1 MSTTVKCIEFT
12 NASGTHTATI
22 LSNRGIYFQVRDLA
36 GEEYAVPK
44 KQVTR
49 QWEEEEL
56 TEEEEL
62 MEEVRTNMA
71 AHAPTL
77 AQALAQVQA
86 TDAAPKPKKEPK
98 AVVEVDPNL
107 ITLKQLCFDLDVV
120 PRIARR
126 KLRKALGNIGTGSR
140 WEWQKGSE
148 ELAVVTKT
156 LAGTMPDEDPEALSA
171 EDQAE

>member
-1 MSTTVKCIEFT
+1 MATTVKCIEFT
-12 NASGTHTATI
+12 NATGTHTATI
-22 LSNRGIYFQVRDLA
+22 LKNKGIYFQVRDLA

-62 MEEVRTNMA
+62 MEEVRANMA

-86 TDAAPKPKKEPK
+86 TDAAKSAPKAKKEPAAPK
-98 AVVEVDPNL
+98 EIDPNL
-107 ITLKQLCFDLDVV
+107 ITLKQLCFDLNVV

-148 ELAVVTKT
+148 ELVKVQ
-156 LAGTMPDEDPEALSA
+156 LALTTAPAADDAA
-171 EDQAE
+171 E

>member
-1 MSTTVKCIEFT
+1 MATTVKCIEFT
-12 NASGTHTATI
+12 NATGTHTATI

-56 TEEEEL
+56 TEQEEL
-62 MEEVRTNMA
+62 EAEAQALTAN
-71 AHAPTL
+71 HAPTF

-86 TDAAPKPKKEPK
+86 TDAAHAQPRAKKEPSAPK
-98 AVVEVDPNL
+98 EVDPNL
-107 ITLKQLCFDLDVV
+107 ITLKQLCFDLNIV

-140 WEWQKGSE
+140 WEWQRGSE
-148 ELAVVTKT
+148 ELVKVQ
-156 LAGTMPDEDPEALSA
+156 LALSA
-171 EDQAE
+171 PVTEDSATEE

>member
-1 MSTTVKCIEFT
+1 MATTVKCIEFT

-22 LSNRGIYFQVRDLA
+22 LMNKGIYFQVRDLA

-56 TEEEEL
+56 TEQEEL
-62 MEEVRTNMA
+62 EAEA
-71 AHAPTL
+71 AALSANHSPTL

-86 TDAAPKPKKEPK
+86 TDAAKSAPKAKKEPAAPK
-98 AVVEVDPNL
+98 EIDPNL
-107 ITLKQLCFDLDVV
+107 ITLKQLCFDLNVV

-148 ELAVVTKT
+148 ELVKVQ
-156 LAGTMPDEDPEALSA
+156 LALTTAPAADDAA
-171 EDQAE
+171 E